1 MARDYEVIRA
11 DHKKD
16 FSGNY
21 GPMQV
26 WSLELR
32 EAADASAPSIECELV
47 QKPSTTPLRA
57 GETVSGD
64 ITPNS
69 NPDFPP
75 KFKKEFKS
83 EGGFS
88 GGGGTKG
95 GGGFKPRDPAE
106 IAGARH
112 AHSLLVAAHSFPPMQ
127 GVNGAEPGSDTIQ
140 ARIDN
145 LEAFACV
152 LDEKTKAAS
161 DQAGENPK
169 RKDVP
174 GKDDDLPF

>member
-1 MARDYEVIRA
+1 MSKDYEVIRA

-26 WSLELR
+26 WSLSLR
-32 EAADASAPSIECELV
+32 EASDASAPSIECELV
-47 QKPSTTPLRA
+47 QKPSTTPLKA

-75 KFKKEFKS
+75 KFKKEFK
-83 EGGFS
+83 EGGGFS
-88 GGGGTKG
+88 GGGGSKS

-112 AHSLLVAAHSFPPMQ
+112 AHSLLVAAHSFVPLSPTEAKNSVDVQ
-127 GVNGAEPGSDTIQ
+127 T
-140 ARIDN
+140 RIDD
-145 LEAFACV
+145 LEAFAQV

-161 DQAGENPK
+161 DAAEAQTKSAVKPEPEGQI
-169 RKDVP
+169 
-174 GKDDDLPF
+174 PF